1 MSVATF
7 ANRVMGAAVAALTV
21 DPVHPKDRAL
31 GRMFGIGQQT
41 QAGVRVDHESVMAL
55 PAVMRATR
63 IVSNG
68 VAKIPHYV
76 FKEDGAGGRT
86 WDRTHPAW
94 YCLTV
99 KPNDEMNWH
108 TLKQT
113 MTAWAMLWG
122 NAVAYIDR
130 PRWPFPG
137 KCDIIPLL
145 PDRTYPVRVTA
156 KFAERY
162 NVEETLV
169 GKKYYRTLVDGVEK
183 YYADDS
189 CLHIKG
195 LGPNPH
201 WGYDIIETLKE
212 AFGGA
217 TAAQDF
223 GNRYWGS
230 GANPAGFIEM
240 PAGLDE
246 EAEERFA
253 ESIRRGSEGMGRA
266 HKFMLLEEGAKFH
279 QWTVDPS
286 KAQFLEGKQFDIRQ
300 IAMAIGIKVHKLI
313 DSANSSFNSLEQAN
327 QEHKDDDLL
336 PWIYTWQH
344 ELATKFLTEE
354 QQTQGTHTIGIDDEL
369 LEWSPFGERARGVV
383 ELYNNGLIEKDEG
396 RRRVNFGPS
405 KSPFASRFRKPI
417 NIGFEDEAVAMSPT
431 MPTPERDGD
440 NDREESQRLAAMLDA
455 MKADHLCRIA
465 KRLSKLATAK
475 SAKKDGGKEFLAWVD
490 SLATESAPIES
501 LQDDID
507 TLYSSL
513 RESMASV
520 AITAS
525 ANELETAV
533 AVAVAEWLENYEGVK

>member
-1 MSVATF
+1 MSVSTIASRF
-7 ANRVMGAAVAALTV
+7 MGAAVAALTI
-21 DPVHPKDRAL
+21 DPVHPKDKAL

-63 IVSNG
+63 IIANG

-76 FKEDGAGGRT
+76 FREDGKGGRT
-86 WDRTHPAW
+86 WDRNHPAW
-94 YCLTV
+94 YALTV
-99 KPNDEMNWH
+99 KPNSEMNWH
-108 TLKQT
+108 TMRQT

-130 PRWPFPG
+130 RNWPNPG
-137 KCDIIPLL
+137 KVDIIPLL

-169 GKKYYRTLVDGVEK
+169 GKKYYRTLVDGAER

-201 WGYDIIETLKE
+201 WGYDITEVLKE

-279 QWTVDPS
+279 QWTVDPAKS
-286 KAQFLEGKQFDIRQ
+286 QFLQGKEFDIRQ

-313 DSANSSFNSLEQAN
+313 DSANSSFSSLEQAN

-344 ELATKFLTEE
+344 ELATKFLTDQ
-354 QQTQGTHTIGIDDEL
+354 QQTTGSHTIGIDDEL

-383 ELYNNGLIEKDEG
+383 DLYNNGLIEKDEG

-405 KSPFASRFRKPI
+405 KSPFASRFRKPT
-417 NIGFEDEAVAMSPT
+417 NIGFEDEATTISVAPMV
-431 MPTPERDGD
+431 DD
-440 NDREESQRLAAMLDA
+440 DREESQRVAALLGV
-455 MKADHLCRIA
+455 MKADYLSRIA
-465 KRLSKLATAK
+465 KRLSKLASTK
-475 SAKKDGGKEFLAWVD
+475 SAKNDGGKDFLAWVD
-490 SLATESAPIES
+490 SLAGESAPIES
-501 LQDDID
+501 LQLEVDSLYGTLRDRMSGIAD
-507 TLYSSL
+507 T
-513 RESMASV
+513 AK
-520 AITAS
+520 
-525 ANELETAV
+525 ANELESAV
-533 AVAVAEWLENYEGVK
+533 AVAVALWLGNYIGEA

>member
-1 MSVATF
+1 MSVLAV
-7 ANRVMGAAVAALTV
+7 ANRFMGAAVAALNV

-31 GRMFGIGQQT
+31 ARMFGMGTQT
-41 QAGVRVDHESVMAL
+41 KAGVTVDHESVMTL

-63 IVSNG
+63 IISNG

-76 FKEDGAGGRT
+76 FKEDGSGGRT
-86 WDRTHPAW
+86 WDRNHPAW

-99 KPNDEMNWH
+99 KPNEEMNWH

-130 PRWPFPG
+130 PRWPFAG
-137 KCDIIPLL
+137 QVDIIPLL
-145 PDRTYPVRVTA
+145 PDRTYPVRVTRQ
-156 KFAERY
+156 FADRY
-162 NVEETLV
+162 SVEETLV
-169 GKKYYRTLVDGVEK
+169 GKKYYRTLVDGAER
-183 YYADDS
+183 YYAADS

-201 WGYDIIETLKE
+201 WGYDIVEMLKE

-279 QWTVDPS
+279 QWTVDP
-286 KAQFLEGKQFDIRQ
+286 KAAQFLEGKQFDIRQ

-344 ELATKFLTEE
+344 ELTTKFLTEE
-354 QQTQGTHTIGIDDEL
+354 QQASGTHSIGIDDEM

-417 NIGFEDEAVAMSPT
+417 NIGFEDEVATVAVDPMAG
-431 MPTPERDGD
+431 EEQ
-440 NDREESQRLAAMLDA
+440 DREESQRLAAMLAA

-465 KRLSKLATAK
+465 KRLSKLAAAK
-475 SAKKDGGKEFLAWVD
+475 SAKKDGGKDFLAWVD
-490 SLATESAPIES
+490 SLASESAPIES
-501 LQDDID
+501 LQAEID
-507 TLYSSL
+507 TLYASL
-513 RESMASV
+513 RESMSGV
-520 AITAS
+520 AETAKP
-525 ANELETAV
+525 NELETAV
-533 AVAVAEWLENYEGVK
+533 AVAVAEWLVSYEGVK